1 MNLLPNLVRTKWSN
15 NDKKRDK
22 SNTIPDNLTIH
33 KDITY
38 APSSS
43 DKESF
48 FHLTDI
54 YRPTVSNGLLPVIV
68 NVHGGGWFYGDKEV
82 YRFYSMHLAAKGF
95 IVVNFNYRLAPEH
108 KYPAA
113 IADVCLLMDF
123 IRQNHE
129 TYGMDL
135 DCLFMVGDSAGA
147 QLTTQ
152 YNILATNRDYR
163 ELCTKASIFCPDL
176 LAGVSKDST
185 DSFKMAALLSRL
197 PIPKAVALN
206 CGVYDMNRIKKDS
219 NCKWYLPK
227 HMEPL
232 LGETCFHMLDYMT
245 SDFPPAY
252 LMLSVNDVLKVHTAT
267 MKAKL
272 EELGIPFRYKE
283 FGEGHPEEGHVF
295 HLNLQ
300 SQNGLLC
307 NSEECAYFHSFC
319 G

>member
-22 SNTIPDNLTIH
+22 SNTILDNLTIH

-232 LGETCFHMLDYMT
+232 LGETFFHMLDYMT

>member
-22 SNTIPDNLTIH
+22 SNTIPDNLIIH

-147 QLTTQ
+147 QLSTQ

-232 LGETCFHMLDYMT
+232 LGETFFHMLDYMT

>member
-22 SNTIPDNLTIH
+22 SITIPDNLIIH

-232 LGETCFHMLDYMT
+232 LGETFFHMLDYMT